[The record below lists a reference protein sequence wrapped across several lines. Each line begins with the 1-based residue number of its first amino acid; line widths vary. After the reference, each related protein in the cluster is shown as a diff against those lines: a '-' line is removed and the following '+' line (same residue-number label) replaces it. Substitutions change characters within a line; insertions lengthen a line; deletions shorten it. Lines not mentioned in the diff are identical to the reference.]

1 MYRVCVALFFIV
13 LVAGC
18 SKPAPQLIASDPRA
32 APFIG
37 LDPKLPEAT
46 RKILAEASDDF
57 LAVSAGK
64 APIHAK
70 ADTNAALPADGGTAF
85 YVGTGYKLVVLKSL
99 SSFGELRGY
108 IYGPMI
114 DFDESF
120 APGNMRSI
128 SNVRFYSHEELRKLQ
143 GG

>member
-1 MYRVCVALFFIV
+1 MYRVRVALFIV
-13 LVAGC
+13 ALVAGC
-18 SKPAPQLIASDPRA
+18 SKPTPQLIASDPRA

-37 LDPKLPEAT
+37 LDPKLPETT
-46 RKILAEASDDF
+46 RVILAEASDDF

-70 ADTNAALPADGGTAF
+70 ADKTAVSPADGGTAF
-85 YVGTGYKLVVLKSL
+85 YVGKGYKLTVLKSL

-108 IYGPMI
+108 VYGPMI

-128 SNVRFYSHEELRKLQ
+128 SNVRFFSHEELRKLQ
-143 GG
+143 AS